1 MQPSASPLI
10 LYYPTSPVHVRDLKL
25 VARKLPGWRH
35 QAIVYNPLARIAPGI
50 VAALQTEGV
59 DSITLDHDPNLPKLL
74 PSDTAVLVL
83 GAVFE
88 PFALE
93 LFASAKQREIPVV
106 AIQEVAQL
114 ALNQNDINN
123 YDAPFDRLFV
133 ASTDE
138 YQRFVDLGYAHEMLR
153 ISGLLA
159 NERCDE
165 RHVSGSDIL
174 QKIGLGVGKTPIVY
188 TTSPLRGRLSL
199 HNKDDLSFRRGV
211 LQQIAEASQRTRR
224 RAVIKLHPN
233 EAINQEFVRDIIPDA
248 IVLGREINMDELFAA
263 TGILVNRGNSQTCLE
278 SALRGIPTVV
288 VACGL
293 KTLFQDD
300 GGAYIVEEMSQL
312 AAAIERAD
320 RNGPADITCAKA
332 KHFFLPPEGVAEFIA
347 KEIGAIAADRRPTR
361 AATWNWLIKSMLFV
375 GRQDYALGTFDRLAM
390 RTPWQDAV
398 GLALKA
404 HADGRLQD
412 AIAGWH
418 AVVALDAHWYFPH
431 YELAHGYQGSGE
443 YARAIEHAQKAIEL
457 HPPFHSLWHEIPM
470 RVVIMNSQRQS
481 GNHGEATAIMKALE
495 DRGLVNVVPEL
506 LIEKAAQLSSVKG
519 HLEDVS
525 YCLDN
530 ALDQLTKYP
539 VNDTTD
545 AQLRERTLSQLRELV
560 DECEQ
565 KKTYPV
571 AERVYLRILDA
582 DPDDLWSK
590 YRLARSRLMQ
600 RKISKALDDLRSI
613 TGVSNGPRNII
624 GRIVSPSVM
633 EKLAAYWPAT
643 PMSILRPIKLALSVS
658 AWAIAKVLRS
668 GFKEFADAA
677 AALLLVV
684 IFVIAHFFR
693 RLKGEIGAM
702 RTTFRM
708 LRARLSWSSDF
719 RSHQVKRCPI
729 CGAHGKFEYQN
740 KLTPLFRCSQCNHVY
755 ARQLPDDQVLT
766 SLYGDVSYWEKD
778 RVHQGITTMQE
789 SAEWDVYLKARLGI
803 LQRLNLLPATT
814 SGSKS
819 VFEIGCAEGML
830 LHALKKCGM
839 TVAGCEM
846 NRAVAAEGVKNLGVD
861 IHTEPFEKL
870 TLPENN
876 YDLVIS
882 FHTLEHMRFPE
893 NVLAR
898 IAMILR
904 SDGSVLI
911 EVPCGE
917 EEYENTDHLHFFS
930 ENSLRLLLDK
940 YFASTEIIDNF
951 YTNSAGVRIGSI
963 YGVGLGV
970 RARPESQSALRIHAA
985 AG

>member
-1 MQPSASPLI
+1 MQPSDSPLI

-93 LFASAKQREIPVV
+93 LFASAKQRGIPVV

-159 NERCDE
+159 NERFDD

-233 EAINQEFVRDIIPDA
+233 EAINQEYVRKIIPDA

-300 GGAYIVEEMSQL
+300 GGAYVVEEMSQL

-320 RNGPADITCAKA
+320 RNGPADITRAKA
-332 KHFFLPPEGVAEFIA
+332 KHFFLPREGVAEFIA
-347 KEIGAIAADRRPTR
+347 KEIGAIAADRRPTS

-375 GRQDYALGTFDRLAM
+375 GRQDHALGTFERLAM

-431 YELAHGYQGSGE
+431 YELAHGYQASGE

-457 HPPFHSLWHEIPM
+457 HAPFHSLWHEIPM
-470 RVVIMNSQRQS
+470 RVVIMDSQRQS

-519 HLEDVS
+519 HLADAS

-560 DECEQ
+560 DQCEQ
-565 KKTYPV
+565 QKTYPV

-600 RKISKALDDLRSI
+600 RKISKALDDLHSLTR
-613 TGVSNGPRNII
+613 VPNGPRYII
-624 GRIVSPSVM
+624 SRIVSPAAT
-633 EKLAAYWPAT
+633 EKLDPYWPVT
-643 PMSILRPIKLALSVS
+643 PTSILRPIKLA
-658 AWAIAKVLRS
+658 AWVGTWALAKLMRS
-668 GFKEFADAA
+668 GFKEFADATA
-677 AALLLVV
+677 ASLLVAILV
-684 IFVIAHFFR
+684 TRHFYSRLSRETVPLPRFFR
-693 RLKGEIGAM
+693 M
-702 RTTFRM
+702 
-708 LRARLSWSSDF
+708 
-719 RSHQVKRCPI
+719 SHAYLLWNRRYRYHEVKRCPI
-729 CGAHGKFEYQN
+729 CGDRGKFEYQN
-740 KLTPLFRCSQCNHVY
+740 KVSKLFRCSQCNHVY
-755 ARQLPDDQVLT
+755 ALELPDDQ
-766 SLYGDVSYWEKD
+766 G
-778 RVHQGITTMQE
+778 
-789 SAEWDVYLKARLGI
+789 AR
-803 LQRLNLLPATT
+803 
-814 SGSKS
+814 
-819 VFEIGCAEGML
+819 
-830 LHALKKCGM
+830 
-839 TVAGCEM
+839 
-846 NRAVAAEGVKNLGVD
+846 
-861 IHTEPFEKL
+861 
-870 TLPENN
+870 
-876 YDLVIS
+876 
-882 FHTLEHMRFPE
+882 
-893 NVLAR
+893 
-898 IAMILR
+898 
-904 SDGSVLI
+904 
-911 EVPCGE
+911 
-917 EEYENTDHLHFFS
+917 
-930 ENSLRLLLDK
+930 
-940 YFASTEIIDNF
+940 
-951 YTNSAGVRIGSI
+951 
-963 YGVGLGV
+963 
-970 RARPESQSALRIHAA
+970 
-985 AG
+985 